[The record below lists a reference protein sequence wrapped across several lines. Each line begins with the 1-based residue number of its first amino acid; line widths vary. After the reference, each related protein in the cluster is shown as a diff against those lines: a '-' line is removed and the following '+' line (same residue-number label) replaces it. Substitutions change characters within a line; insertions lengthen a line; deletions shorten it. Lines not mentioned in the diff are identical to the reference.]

1 MPFSLSYTDPKTK
14 AQYPDAF
21 WDFDR
26 FEVEKTSRRI
36 TVLYVGYASKE
47 AHDAGGEPIPGLD
60 RQMVLSAE
68 EYLAT
73 MKLAESGGGLV
84 TAIANLIDTLAL
96 EYKDVDTGI
105 RETDGKL
112 VKESFFKNA
121 HRIAPDLSAIK

>member
-1 MPFSLSYTDPKTK
+1 MPFTISHIDPKTK
-14 AQYPDAF
+14 AEYPNAY

-26 FEVEKTSRRI
+26 FEVEKTNRRV
-36 TVLYVGYASKE
+36 TALYLGYASKE
-47 AHDAGGEPIPGLD
+47 AHDAGGEAISGLERVITLQGD
-60 RQMVLSAE
+60 

-73 MKLAESGGGLV
+73 MRLAEGSGLV

-121 HRIAPDLSAIK
+121 QRIAPDLSAIK